1 VADWSTPGSTPLICP
16 RSVPPALKPGP
27 ARGLP
32 VPPGTREWLHLDIDA
47 AITIDHSDNKQDTAP
62 TWKKTFGHHPLLV
75 FLDRPETAGGEPL
88 AVLRPGNVG
97 PTTAADNVT
106 ILGWVVDSLPTPYR
120 PNPDDPG
127 AQQILV
133 RSDSVG
139 AIHTRCA
146 WPRWGSPSV
155 CPVDAHVRDAVEIL
169 NGAHGWSPPIDSARH
184 PRRRLG
190 R

>member
-1 VADWSTPGSTPLICP
+1 MV
-16 RSVPPALKPGP
+16 K
-27 ARGLP
+27 
-32 VPPGTREWLHLDIDA
+32 
-47 AITIDHSDNKQDTAP
+47 
-62 TWKKTFGHHPLLV
+62 
-75 FLDRPETAGGEPL
+75 PL

-120 PNPDDPG
+120 PNPGDPG

-190 R
+190 RRGHISAADQPLAGRNPADPA